1 MIVDERRQ
9 EGRPTTEQLI
19 FPHPLL
25 ARRYQSQYVR
35 AFIPHAD
42 VMVRLLPVQ
51 LLYCTPPGLASPS
64 IISFCP
70 GRTHI
75 GASFETKGLW
85 RKNKGIGS
93 KGNNGWKDYII
104 EIL

>member
-64 IISFCP
+64 IIS
-70 GRTHI
+70 
-75 GASFETKGLW
+75 LW
-85 RKNKGIGS
+85 RKNKEIES